1 MKRNNISYPY
11 PVLGIG
17 DDILPRPS
25 ITVEPIKA
33 DSKNYYVT
41 VKVQMENNDISTL
54 VKNGFAEYGC
64 EVECSRTFFM
74 KWFGFKTPEFT
85 ITLPRHGVAEKVS
98 FDCRVSV
105 IKDIKG
111 YVNCC
116 ANKDTMA
123 FPLTYRPVVFLLLSE
138 SLTTMLTFNM
148 ISCIPLE
155 RL

>member
-54 VKNGFAEYGC
+54 IKNGFAEYG
-64 EVECSRTFFM
+64 
-74 KWFGFKTPEFT
+74 
-85 ITLPRHGVAEKVS
+85 
-98 FDCRVSV
+98 
-105 IKDIKG
+105 
-111 YVNCC
+111 
-116 ANKDTMA
+116 
-123 FPLTYRPVVFLLLSE
+123 LS
-138 SLTTMLTFNM
+138 L
-148 ISCIPLE
+148 IHI
-155 RL
+155 